1 MADLKISELT
11 EITSVSLGFAKSVSI
26 SKKES
31 IVSAGKNKKEI
42 NEKLVELKSQME
54 VADENEK
61 EKLKKIISKLENGI
75 ATLRIGGENV
85 QETKEKKYKLEDR
98 WNPDNR
104 WVFVSRKSFH
114 FSSDFMLEEFC
125 FIKIGISKF
134 FQYLS

>member
-85 QETKEKKYKLEDR
+85 QETKEKKYKVG
-98 WNPDNR
+98 NN
-104 WVFVSRKSFH
+104 
-114 FSSDFMLEEFC
+114 
-125 FIKIGISKF
+125 
-134 FQYLS
+134 